1 MYEQKGLDDI
11 LFLMLYGGA
20 AMLAVVSCF
29 YLLLTRSNMFSS
41 MVHPPKSL
49 RRWAAA
55 FMASV
60 AASHVWWVVLG
71 LYWLVDDRLM
81 RNIVAITLDRLS
93 FVPLMMIVLL
103 RMLQDKHRKLW
114 PIALAMLPF
123 AVIAVYCII
132 THSYAFEWFVKGYS
146 LFIGITFIIF
156 YVYAVR
162 QYGRWLHDNF
172 SDLEHKE
179 VWQSLAL
186 LAFILVVYMCYTS
199 NEGALATEYLAQA
212 NTLIIIGFVLWRV
225 ETLQQLD
232 AENTE
237 EMVTNSESLEGKE
250 DTAAFSIPAN
260 IGTKLEEHC
269 KNNQLYLQHDLTL
282 KQLSTIIGTN
292 RTYLSAYFA
301 QQDITYNTY
310 INNLR
315 IEHFIG
321 LYRESVGSLRSV
333 NAMNLAQQCGFRSYS
348 TFSAAFK
355 RYTGTTVTAWMRQ
368 EYLR

>member
-20 AMLAVVSCF
+20 AM
-29 YLLLTRSNMFSS
+29 
-41 MVHPPKSL
+41 
-49 RRWAAA
+49 
-55 FMASV
+55 
-60 AASHVWWVVLG
+60 
-71 LYWLVDDRLM
+71 
-81 RNIVAITLDRLS
+81 
-93 FVPLMMIVLL
+93 
-103 RMLQDKHRKLW
+103 
-114 PIALAMLPF
+114 
-123 AVIAVYCII
+123 
-132 THSYAFEWFVKGYS
+132 
-146 LFIGITFIIF
+146 
-156 YVYAVR
+156 
-162 QYGRWLHDNF
+162 
-172 SDLEHKE
+172 
-179 VWQSLAL
+179 

-199 NEGALATEYLAQA
+199 NEGALATEYLAQV

-237 EMVTNSESLEGKE
+237 EMVTDSESLEGKE

-260 IGTKLEEHC
+260 IGTQLEEHC

-301 QQDITYNTY
+301 QQ
-310 INNLR
+310 
-315 IEHFIG
+315 
-321 LYRESVGSLRSV
+321 
-333 NAMNLAQQCGFRSYS
+333 CGFRSYS